1 MGCSCKRRRKEQSLE
16 IENINQKLQ
25 KRIEMDDFDEEKA
38 KELVKSLLSSDLK
51 FYKDQLYDV
60 LNLNSKEFRKLFDGD
75 SDYIY
80 TVKNQE
86 NFKKLALKFENFS
99 ILLNEWY
106 KNGYD
111 YHICLKQLW
120 KNFINLFDLKDLDDE
135 EMEKK
140 LKNTNYKNWNEEIK
154 EEFKIIIRNSN
165 DMSEKFKIF
174 MNIECKPLDSVIKGL
189 KKAEKSIEKTE
200 EKEKKNNFCIKDNIN
215 MIINKILETT
225 FPMFLNK
232 KDINNDEKTV
242 DGKEKKKGNEIKLTE
257 NKKAQLIKNVAK
269 MYITGEIPKDFNIN
283 EALSE
288 ITEIVKQFDNIKI
301 IQSIIKEKLNSL
313 IDNKFI
319 SYGILGLSYLN
330 LCYNIISTNIFLSN
344 SETKINELKDRLT
357 KIKQKFELH
366 KKEIGYLPPDD
377 IEGGMRKIEEI
388 GLKLEEDKYEIE
400 VLIQDISKEI
410 KNQKSQKNKGFFKIF
425 SNLGMMGFN
434 AVVAINN
441 KNIEYGLSALF
452 NGISIATDTKAIIQI
467 GKNVEKLES
476 LFKEA
481 KEEEKKIKEAIK
493 ALDTKYND
501 YQLKIRPI

>member
-1 MGCSCKRRRKEQSLE
+1 MGCSCKRRRKEQSLK

-200 EKEKKNNFCIKDNIN
+200 EKEKKK
-215 MIINKILETT
+215 
-225 FPMFLNK
+225 
-232 KDINNDEKTV
+232 
-242 DGKEKKKGNEIKLTE
+242 
-257 NKKAQLIKNVAK
+257 
-269 MYITGEIPKDFNIN
+269 
-283 EALSE
+283 
-288 ITEIVKQFDNIKI
+288 
-301 IQSIIKEKLNSL
+301 
-313 IDNKFI
+313 
-319 SYGILGLSYLN
+319 
-330 LCYNIISTNIFLSN
+330 
-344 SETKINELKDRLT
+344 
-357 KIKQKFELH
+357 
-366 KKEIGYLPPDD
+366 
-377 IEGGMRKIEEI
+377 
-388 GLKLEEDKYEIE
+388 
-400 VLIQDISKEI
+400 
-410 KNQKSQKNKGFFKIF
+410 
-425 SNLGMMGFN
+425 
-434 AVVAINN
+434 
-441 KNIEYGLSALF
+441 
-452 NGISIATDTKAIIQI
+452 
-467 GKNVEKLES
+467 
-476 LFKEA
+476 
-481 KEEEKKIKEAIK
+481 
-493 ALDTKYND
+493 
-501 YQLKIRPI
+501 